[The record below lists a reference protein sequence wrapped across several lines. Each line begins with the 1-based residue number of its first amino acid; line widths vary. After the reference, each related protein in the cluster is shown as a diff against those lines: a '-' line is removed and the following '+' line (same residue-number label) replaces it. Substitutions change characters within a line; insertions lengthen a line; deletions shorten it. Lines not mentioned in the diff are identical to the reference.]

1 MIEKKFTNNDLEI
14 ELTSYIDDKQNIWFK
29 GKDIAHIHGYSDTEQ
44 ALRKNIDP
52 KDRKS
57 YPVYQTGQVRR
68 HTFINEYSFYS
79 LILSSKLE
87 IATTF
92 KHWVTSQVLPSKR
105 KYGKFRLFDN
115 PNKNMFKIENETD
128 LHCKVVQYMRSFYP
142 DAIIV
147 AGLGENQDTPG
158 KRMQSWKKGYMKS
171 QPDIVILNY
180 NKSWKGFCLEFKSP
194 TNNYKVSES
203 QLKMK
208 KHVQKNGFF
217 FKISSDYDLITKS
230 PNI

>member
-1 MIEKKFTNNDLEI
+1 MEI

-44 ALRKNIDP
+44 ALRKNIDS

-92 KHWVTSQVLPSKR
+92 KHWVISQVLPSKR

-128 LHCKVVQYMRSFYP
+128 LHCKVV
-142 DAIIV
+142 
-147 AGLGENQDTPG
+147 
-158 KRMQSWKKGYMKS
+158 
-171 QPDIVILNY
+171 IL
-180 NKSWKGFCLEFKSP
+180 
-194 TNNYKVSES
+194 
-203 QLKMK
+203 
-208 KHVQKNGFF
+208 
-217 FKISSDYDLITKS
+217 
-230 PNI
+230 

>member
-1 MIEKKFTNNDLEI
+1 MEI
-14 ELTSYIDDKQNIWFK
+14 ELTSYIDEKQNIWFK
-29 GKDIAHIHGYSDTEQ
+29 GKDIAQIHEYSDTEQ

-52 KDRKS
+52 EDRKS
-57 YPVYQTGQVRR
+57 YRVYQTGQVRW

-79 LILSSKLE
+79 LILSSKRE

-105 KYGKFRLFDN
+105 KYGQFRLFN
-115 PNKNMFKIENETD
+115 NTNKNMFKIENETGF
-128 LHCKVVQYMRSFYP
+128 HCKVLQYMRRFYP
-142 DAIIV
+142 AVIIV
-147 AGLGENQDTPG
+147 AGPGENQDTPG
-158 KRMQSWKKGYMKS
+158 KLIQSWKKGYMKS

-194 TNNYKVSES
+194 RNNYKVSES

-208 KHVQKNGFF
+208 NMYKKMA
-217 FKISSDYDLITKS
+217 STS
-230 PNI
+230 